1 MKIQRTFEI
10 SPNAQ
15 TETHVP
21 QFTDLSNHDSA
32 AESKP
37 NGVISTLEKT
47 LWWNEK
53 HHSKLYEDLIASLWS
68 YPDQMKGI

>member
-1 MKIQRTFEI
+1 MKTQRTFEI

-15 TETHVP
+15 TETHSP

-37 NGVISTLEKT
+37 NGVISTLEKPYDEIKTT
-47 LWWNEK
+47 LK
-53 HHSKLYEDLIASLWS
+53 TL
-68 YPDQMKGI
+68 

>member
-15 TETHVP
+15 TEPHSP

-37 NGVISTLEKT
+37 NGVISTLEKP
-47 LWWNEK
+47 
-53 HHSKLYEDLIASLWS
+53 YEEMKNNTQNFMKISLLHYDLI
-68 YPDQMKGI
+68 PIK

>member
-15 TETHVP
+15 TETAEQHVP

-37 NGVISTLEKT
+37 NGVISTLEKPYDEMKNNT
-47 LWWNEK
+47 QNFMKISLL
-53 HHSKLYEDLIASLWS
+53 HYDLI
-68 YPDQMKGI
+68 PIK